1 MVNMKTKINMAGPLI
16 RVLTI
21 ISIVVLS
28 ASLVSA
34 TGTAPPNKFTG
45 TVTLEDGTGAPEGIT
60 IEAYIGGEL
69 RGNFTTGT
77 TGEYVQLPVNGG
89 ESDEGAEITFTVDGV
104 PADQTGVIWREY
116 TPPRTLNLT
125 TTGTPVAYVDSSSS
139 GGSSGTYPTDVDT
152 GEETSDGANTS
163 IVSEDVVTSDAPTP
177 TATSTATDE
186 SGAESGEETGNGFPW
201 IVLIIVGLAVVA
213 IILYLSRK

>member
-45 TVTLEDGTGAPEGIT
+45 TVTLNDLPAPIGTVITVYVGGVEQNSVVIKTEGS
-60 IEAYIGGEL
+60 
-69 RGNFTTGT
+69 
-77 TGEYVQLPVNGG
+77 YVQLGVIG
-89 ESDEGAEITFTVDGV
+89 SEGDAITFEVGGV
-104 PADQTGVIWREY
+104 SEDHTGVIWHEY
-116 TPPRTLNLT
+116 ASPRTLDLT

>member
-34 TGTAPPNKFTG
+34 AETAGTAPPNKFSG
-45 TVTLEDGTGAPEGIT
+45 TVTLNDMPAPPGTEITVYVGGVEQDSVVITTEGA
-60 IEAYIGGEL
+60 
-69 RGNFTTGT
+69 
-77 TGEYVQLPVNGG
+77 YVQLGVIG
-89 ESDEGAEITFTVDGV
+89 SEGDAITFEVDGV
-104 PADQTGVIWREY
+104 SEDHTGVIWHEY
-116 TPPRTLNLT
+116 AGPRILDLT

-139 GGSSGTYPTDVDT
+139 GGGTYPTDVDT

-163 IVSEDVVTSDAPTP
+163 LVSEDVVTSDAPSP
-177 TATSTATDE
+177 TATPTATDE
-186 SGAESGEETGNGFPW
+186 SGAESDEGTGNGFPW
-201 IVLIIVGLAVVA
+201 IALIIVGLAVVA

>member
-34 TGTAPPNKFTG
+34 AGTAPPNKFSG
-45 TVTLEDGTGAPEGIT
+45 NVTLNDMPAPIDTVIT
-60 IEAYIGGEL
+60 AYIDGVE
-69 RGNFTTGT
+69 RGSVTVALAAGK
-77 TGEYVQLPVNGG
+77 YAQLPVNGN
-89 ESDEGAEITFTVDGV
+89 ESDENAEITFEVNGV
-104 PADQTGVIWREY
+104 SAGPIGVLWHEY
-116 TPPRTLNLT
+116 ASPRILHLT

-152 GEETSDGANTS
+152 GEETPDGADTS
-163 IVSEDVVTSDAPTP
+163 PVTEDDATSDAPSP

-186 SGAESGEETGNGFPW
+186 SSAESDEETGNGFPW
-201 IVLIIVGLAVVA
+201 IVLIIIGLAVVA
-213 IILYLSRK
+213 IIIYLSRK

>member
-28 ASLVSA
+28 ASLVLA

-45 TVTLEDGTGAPEGIT
+45 TVTLNDLPAPIGTVITVYVGGVEQSSVVTTTEG
-60 IEAYIGGEL
+60 L
-69 RGNFTTGT
+69 
-77 TGEYVQLPVNGG
+77 YVQLGVIG
-89 ESDEGAEITFTVDGV
+89 SEGDAITFEVGGV
-104 PADQTGVIWREY
+104 SEDHTGVIWHEY
-116 TPPRTLNLT
+116 ERPRTLDLT

>member
-1 MVNMKTKINMAGPLI
+1 MKTKINMAGPLI

-34 TGTAPPNKFTG
+34 AGTAPPNKFSG
-45 TVTLEDGTGAPEGIT
+45 TVTLNDMPAPIGTEITVYVGGVEQNSVVITTEG
-60 IEAYIGGEL
+60 L
-69 RGNFTTGT
+69 
-77 TGEYVQLPVNGG
+77 YVQLGVIG
-89 ESDEGAEITFTVDGV
+89 SEGDAITFEVDGV
-104 PADQTGVIWREY
+104 SEDHTGVIWHEY
-116 TPPRTLNLT
+116 ASPRILDLT

-186 SGAESGEETGNGFPW
+186 SGEETGNGFPW